1 MRPLSD
7 VRIIAVEQ
15 YGAGP
20 FGSLQLADLGAD
32 IIKVEDPRTAGD
44 VGRTVPPYAEGEDSL
59 FFEAFNRGKRSISL
73 DLTNRGGRAVFD
85 DLVRGADA
93 VFSNLR
99 GDANARLRLRY
110 ADLAPVNPRIVCC
123 SLTAYPSD
131 GPRASDPGYDYLV
144 QGLAG
149 WMSITGEPEAPPTKT
164 GPSVVDYATGL
175 NAALA
180 LVAAIHGARRD
191 GVGRDC
197 DVTMFDTAVGLLGY
211 LATWHLTAGYE
222 PGRTEHS
229 AHPSLVPFQNFATA
243 DGWIVVACA
252 KQKFWLRLTDAI
264 GRPDL
269 AHDDRFTTF
278 DDRRRNA
285 HALLGELRRAFATR
299 STDAWLEV
307 LRAAGVPCAP
317 VNTVRQGLVEHRAS
331 GGRQIETPHPRFGTV
346 RHAGPMIRV
355 DPPPSEYR
363 PAPTRGQHTAALLA
377 DLGYES
383 EAIDELRRT
392 GAFGEVSEP
401 TPTPRLGQEP

>member
-20 FGSLQLADLGAD
+20 FGSLQLAHLGAD
-32 IIKVEDPRTAGD
+32 IIKVEDPRTGGD
-44 VGRTVPPYAEGEDSL
+44 IGRSVPPYAEGEDSL

-73 DLTNRGGRAVFD
+73 DLTNRGGREVFH
-85 DLVRGADA
+85 DLVLGADA

-110 ADLAPVNPRIVCC
+110 ADLPPVNPRLVCC
-123 SLTAYPSD
+123 ALTAYPID

-144 QGLAG
+144 QGLSG
-149 WMSITGEPEAPPTKT
+149 WMSITGEPDAPPTKT
-164 GPSVVDYATGL
+164 GPSVVDYAAGL

-252 KQKFWLRLTDAI
+252 KQKFWIRLTEAI

-269 AHDDRFTTF
+269 AGDDRFTTF
-278 DDRRRNA
+278 DGRRQ
-285 HALLGELRRAFATR
+285 HSPALLAELRDVFASR
-299 STDAWLEV
+299 STRAWLEM
-307 LRAAGVPCAP
+307 LPTAGVPCAP
-317 VNTVRQGLVEHRAS
+317 VNSVAQGLVEHRAS
-331 GGRQIETPHPRFGTV
+331 GGRQIQTAHPRFGTV

-355 DPPPSEYR
+355 DPPPSEYLR
-363 PAPTRGQHTAALLA
+363 APERGQHTAALLA
-377 DLGYES
+377 ELGYEPV
-383 EAIDELRRT
+383 AIDEVQRT
-392 GAFGEVSEP
+392 HAVGATIESLPAENRGTS
-401 TPTPRLGQEP
+401 

>member
-7 VRIIAVEQ
+7 VRIVAVEQ

-32 IIKVEDPRTAGD
+32 IIKVEDPRTGGD
-44 VGRTVPPYAEGEDSL
+44 VGRTVPPFAEGEDSL

-73 DLTNRGGRAVFD
+73 DLTNRGGRRVFE

-110 ADLAPVNPRIVCC
+110 ADLASVNPRIVCC
-123 SLTAYPSD
+123 ALTAYPLA

-149 WMSITGEPEAPPTKT
+149 WMSLTGEPDAPPTKT
-164 GPSVVDYATGL
+164 GPSVVDYAAGV

-180 LVAAIHGARRD
+180 LVAAIHAARRD

-197 DVTMFDTAVGLLGY
+197 DVTMLDTAIGLLGY

-222 PGRTEHS
+222 PVRTELS
-229 AHPSLVPFQNFATA
+229 AHPSLVPFQNFATS

-252 KQKFWLRLTDAI
+252 KEKFWVRLTQAI
-264 GRPDL
+264 ERPDL
-269 AHDDRFTTF
+269 ASDERFTTF
-278 DDRRRNA
+278 DRRRQNA
-285 HALLGELRRAFATR
+285 TELLTELRGAFVTR
-299 STDAWLEV
+299 STATWLEV
-307 LRAAGVPCAP
+307 LPAADVPCAP
-317 VNTVRQGLVEHRAS
+317 VNTVAEGLVEHRAA
-331 GGRQIETPHPRFGTV
+331 GGKQIETKHPRFGTV

-355 DPPPSEYR
+355 DPEPTEYK
-363 PAPTRGQHTAALLA
+363 PAPTRGEHTDALL
-377 DLGYES
+377 DTLGYDRET
-383 EAIDELRRT
+383 IDELYGM
-392 GAFGEVSEP
+392 GAFGDVAPGSTANP
-401 TPTPRLGQEP
+401 AP

>member
-32 IIKVEDPRTAGD
+32 IIKVEDPRTGGD
-44 VGRTVPPYAEGEDSL
+44 IGRSVPPYAEGEDSL

-73 DLTNRGGRAVFD
+73 DLTNRGGREVFH
-85 DLVRGADA
+85 DLVLGADA

-123 SLTAYPSD
+123 ALTAYPID

-144 QGLAG
+144 QGLSG
-149 WMSITGEPEAPPTKT
+149 WMSITGEPDAPPTKT
-164 GPSVVDYATGL
+164 GPSVVDYAAGL

-252 KQKFWLRLTDAI
+252 KQKFWIRLTEAI

-269 AHDDRFTTF
+269 AGDDRFTTF
-278 DDRRRNA
+278 DGRRQ
-285 HALLGELRRAFATR
+285 HSPALLAELRDVFASR
-299 STDAWLEV
+299 STRAWLEM
-307 LRAAGVPCAP
+307 LPTAGVPCAP
-317 VNTVRQGLVEHRAS
+317 VNSVAQGLVEHRAS
-331 GGRQIETPHPRFGTV
+331 GGRQIETAHPRFGTV

-355 DPPPSEYR
+355 DPPPSEYLR
-363 PAPTRGQHTAALLA
+363 APERGQHTAALLA
-377 DLGYES
+377 ELGYEP

-392 GAFGEVSEP
+392 GAFGDTIESLPAENRG
-401 TPTPRLGQEP
+401 TS